1 MFNNLNLELKNEFD
15 QNDVSIKMN
24 RDGVIFLRF
33 GTNSLTMDI
42 EFANELI
49 DALTIVANARLRMG
63 LGEE

>member
-24 RDGVIFLRF
+24 GDGVIFLRF
-33 GTNSLTMDI
+33 GANSLTMNI

-49 DALTIVANARLRMG
+49 DALTAVVNTHHRLG
-63 LGEE
+63 VGE